1 MHITFEAADHRGIP
15 YIFRGEYNRVT
26 PISAPS
32 ITEVFVK
39 TGLGDLPITDEST
52 KIKIISHF
60 TPAILTYAKS
70 LSNETTGQ
78 A

>member
-39 TGLGDLPITDEST
+39 TGLGDLPITDEQT
-52 KIKIISHF
+52 RVKVISHF
-60 TPAILTYAKS
+60 TDAILTYAKS
-70 LSNETTGQ
+70 IADQ
-78 A
+78 ATVEA